1 MISPLYAPLSTRSLM
16 VCIDMQRLFLE
27 PGEWFAEPGLTIMPQ
42 CERLAQA
49 GAERCLFTR
58 FITARNAADAQGT
71 WQRYYRHWASVT
83 RDNLG
88 DAALAVHP
96 TLQPFAGAKQCFDK
110 LTHDAFDSVSFASHI
125 RATEPDAL
133 VLFGIETDVCVLATA
148 LSAVD
153 LGYRVIVVTDACAS
167 SAPESHDACLAHIYP
182 RFDQQIELLDTDTL
196 LNAWGA
202 V

>member
-1 MISPLYAPLSTRSLM
+1 M

-27 PGEWFAEPGLTIMPQ
+27 PGDWFAETGLSILPQ

-49 GAERCLFTR
+49 GGKRCLFTR
-58 FITARNAADAQGT
+58 FITARNAATAQGT

-83 RDNLG
+83 RDHVG
-88 DAALAVHP
+88 DAVMAVHP
-96 TLQPFAGAKQCFDK
+96 SLQAFARPEQCFDK
-110 LTHDAFDSVSFASHI
+110 LTHDAFDSETFAKHI
-125 RATEPDAL
+125 RAAEPDAL

-167 SAPESHDACLAHIYP
+167 SAPESHAACLTHIYP
-182 RFDQQIELLDTDTL
+182 RFDQQIELIDTATL
-196 LNAWGA
+196 LQAWSA
-202 V
+202 A